1 LENFKKINDES
12 QIPELYSKSIIGV
25 FAMLFSAIFGAALLM
40 YNLKR
45 LNNNKGSIVV
55 LFFGVLY
62 TVGAMILLSALHN
75 NSNLAILLNLG
86 GAFLLTT
93 FFWNTYIG
101 KEVAYRPKKY
111 WKLIIIMLLIIA
123 LLIFLFLYGH
133 LILMSL

>member
-1 LENFKKINDES
+1 LENSKKINEES

-40 YNLKR
+40 YNLKK
-45 LNNNKGSIVV
+45 LNNYKGSIVV
-55 LFFGVLY
+55 LIFGVLY
-62 TVGAMILLSALHN
+62 TIGATFLLSALRN

-93 FFWNTYIG
+93 FFWNKYIG
-101 KEVAYRPKKY
+101 KEYVYKPKKY
-111 WKLIIIMLLIIA
+111 WKLIIITLLIIA
-123 LLIFLFLYGH
+123 LLVFLFLYGH